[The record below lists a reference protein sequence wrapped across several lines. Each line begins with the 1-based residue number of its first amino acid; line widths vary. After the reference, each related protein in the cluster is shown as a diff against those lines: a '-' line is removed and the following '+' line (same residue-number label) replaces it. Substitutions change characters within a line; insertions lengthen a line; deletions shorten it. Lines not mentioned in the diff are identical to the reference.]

1 MVADSGSASPEDCQR
16 WLPIWLPWISLPSL
30 MFERAKT
37 ESIARWPTAVV
48 SANHDA
54 TVRLAF
60 VAIGRQN
67 PLDANEIPSVG
78 RYV

>member
-1 MVADSGSASPEDCQR
+1 
-16 WLPIWLPWISLPSL
+16 
-30 MFERAKT
+30 MFERTKT
-37 ESIARWPTAVV
+37 ELITRWPTAVV

-67 PLDANEIPSVG
+67 PLDANEDASVVCC
-78 RYV
+78 R